1 MTLIIEIALLGLA
14 GAGIFAGVMWLIQYW
29 PRAAPKLPPPDRAT
43 RRECFD
49 VCKKGQR

>member
-1 MTLIIEIALLGLA
+1 MTLIEIALLVLA
-14 GAGIFAGVMWLIQYW
+14 GAGMIAGVIWLIRYW
-29 PRAAPKLPPPDRAT
+29 PRAAPRLPAPDRAT